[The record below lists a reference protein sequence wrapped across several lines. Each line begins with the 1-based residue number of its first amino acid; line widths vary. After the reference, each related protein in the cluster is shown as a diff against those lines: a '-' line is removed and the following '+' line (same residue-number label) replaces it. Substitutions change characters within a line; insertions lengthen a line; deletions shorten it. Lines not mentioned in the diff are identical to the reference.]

1 MALALFVIVALFT
14 LGGAVGVVATRN
26 VVHAALFLLLSLLGA
41 AGAYLLLF
49 AEFLAVVQ
57 VLIYGRAVVIAV
69 LFAVMLTR
77 SAEYPRITDNRQW
90 PLAIL
95 AALAVSGVLAAAF
108 WLAPEPAL
116 TLGAEPQPQAPAFT
130 GLAASL
136 FTKWALPFEIA
147 SLVLLVAL
155 IGAIII
161 ARQQGD
167 TTAAAPAV
175 SPAADGDEG

>member
-1 MALALFVIVALFT
+1 MALALFAIVAIFT

-49 AEFLAVVQ
+49 AEFLALVQ
-57 VLIYGRAVVIAV
+57 VLIYGGAVIIVV

-77 SAEYPRITDNRQW
+77 SSEYPRITDNKQW
-90 PLAIL
+90 PLGLITAT
-95 AALAVSGVLAAAF
+95 ALAVVLGAAF
-108 WLAPEPAL
+108 WLAPEVA
-116 TLGAEPQPQAPAFT
+116 AEPQAPVFT
-130 GLAASL
+130 ELGAAL

-161 ARQQGD
+161 ARTQNV
-167 TTAAAPAV
+167 TTQSDAPAE
-175 SPAADGDEG
+175 SEG

>member
-1 MALALFVIVALFT
+1 MALALFAIVAIFT

-49 AEFLAVVQ
+49 AEFLALVQ
-57 VLIYGRAVVIAV
+57 VLIYGGAVTIVV

-77 SAEYPRITDNRQW
+77 SSEYPRIIDNRQW
-90 PLAIL
+90 PLGLITATV
-95 AALAVSGVLAAAF
+95 LAVVLGAAF
-108 WLAPEPAL
+108 WLAPDVASE
-116 TLGAEPQPQAPAFT
+116 PQAPAFT
-130 GLAASL
+130 ELGASL

-161 ARQQGD
+161 ARTQSATTQTD
-167 TTAAAPAV
+167 TPM
-175 SPAADGDEG
+175 EGEG

>member
-1 MALALFVIVALFT
+1 MALALFAIVAIFT

-49 AEFLAVVQ
+49 AEFLALVQ
-57 VLIYGRAVVIAV
+57 VLIYGGAVIIVV

-77 SAEYPRITDNRQW
+77 SSEYPRITDNKQW
-90 PLAIL
+90 PLGLITAT
-95 AALAVSGVLAAAF
+95 ALAVVLGAAF
-108 WLAPEPAL
+108 WLVDPDVA
-116 TLGAEPQPQAPAFT
+116 AEPQAPVFT
-130 GLAASL
+130 ELGATL

-161 ARQQGD
+161 ARTQNVATEGGD
-167 TTAAAPAV
+167 T
-175 SPAADGDEG
+175 SADSEG

>member
-1 MALALFVIVALFT
+1 MALALFVIVAIFT

-49 AEFLAVVQ
+49 AEFLALVQ
-57 VLIYGRAVVIAV
+57 VLIYGGAVTIVV

-77 SAEYPRITDNRQW
+77 SSEYPRITDNRQW
-90 PLAIL
+90 PLGLITATV
-95 AALAVSGVLAAAF
+95 LAVVLGAAF
-108 WLAPEPAL
+108 WLAPEVV
-116 TLGAEPQPQAPAFT
+116 AEPQAPAFT
-130 GLAASL
+130 KLGASL

-161 ARQQGD
+161 ARTQSVATQAD
-167 TTAAAPAV
+167 APA
-175 SPAADGDEG
+175 EGEG

>member
-26 VVHAALFLLLSLLGA
+26 VVHAALFLLLSLLGV
-41 AGAYLLLF
+41 AGVYLLLF
-49 AEFLAVVQ
+49 AEFLALVQ
-57 VLIYGRAVVIAV
+57 VLIYGGAVTIVV

-77 SAEYPRITDNRQW
+77 SSEYPRITDNRQW

-95 AALAVSGVLAAAF
+95 AALAVSGILGAAF
-108 WLAPEPAL
+108 WLAPERVA
-116 TLGAEPQPQAPAFT
+116 QPQAPEFT
-130 GLAASL
+130 MLAASL

-161 ARQQGD
+161 ARQQSVGASDAGATASDGGD
-167 TTAAAPAV
+167 
-175 SPAADGDEG
+175 

>member
-1 MALALFVIVALFT
+1 MALALFVIIAIFT

-49 AEFLAVVQ
+49 AEFLALVQ
-57 VLIYGRAVVIAV
+57 VLIYGGAVTIVV

-77 SAEYPRITDNRQW
+77 SSEYPRITDNRQW
-90 PLAIL
+90 PLALITAIVL
-95 AALAVSGVLAAAF
+95 AGVLGTAF
-108 WLAPEPAL
+108 WLAPDADFVA
-116 TLGAEPQPQAPAFT
+116 GPQAPVFT
-130 GLAASL
+130 ELGASL

-161 ARQQGD
+161 ARTQSN
-167 TTAAAPAV
+167 TTEPGS
-175 SPAADGDEG
+175 SPGQPSAEGEG

>member
-1 MALALFVIVALFT
+1 MALALFVIVAIFT

-49 AEFLAVVQ
+49 AEFLALVQ
-57 VLIYGRAVVIAV
+57 VLIYGGAVTIVV

-77 SAEYPRITDNRQW
+77 SSEYPRITDNKQW
-90 PLAIL
+90 PLGLITATV
-95 AALAVSGVLAAAF
+95 LAVVLGAAF
-108 WLAPEPAL
+108 WLAPDVA
-116 TLGAEPQPQAPAFT
+116 AEPQAPAFT
-130 GLAASL
+130 ELGASL

-161 ARQQGD
+161 ARTQNVVAQGD
-167 TTAAAPAV
+167 TST
-175 SPAADGDEG
+175 EGEG

>member
-1 MALALFVIVALFT
+1 MQLALFVIVAIFT

-49 AEFLAVVQ
+49 AEFLALVQ
-57 VLIYGRAVVIAV
+57 VLIYGGAVTIVV

-77 SAEYPRITDNRQW
+77 SSEYPRITDNRQW
-90 PLAIL
+90 PLAL
-95 AALAVSGVLAAAF
+95 LTAAALSAVLGAAF
-108 WLAPEPAL
+108 WLAPDL
-116 TLGAEPQPQAPAFT
+116 TAEPQAVVFT
-130 GLAASL
+130 QLGSSL

-155 IGAIII
+155 IGAIIV
-161 ARQQGD
+161 ARQQSPTTGD
-167 TTAAAPAV
+167 
-175 SPAADGDEG
+175 DGFPESDR

>member
-49 AEFLAVVQ
+49 AEFLALVQ
-57 VLIYGRAVVIAV
+57 VLIYGGAVVIVV

-95 AALAVSGVLAAAF
+95 AALAVSGVLAATF

-116 TLGAEPQPQAPAFT
+116 MLGAEPQPQAPAFT

-167 TTAAAPAV
+167 TTAA
-175 SPAADGDEG
+175 SPMADGGEG

>member
-1 MALALFVIVALFT
+1 MALALFAIVAIFT

-41 AGAYLLLF
+41 AGVYLLLF
-49 AEFLAVVQ
+49 AEFLALVQ
-57 VLIYGRAVVIAV
+57 VLIYGGAVTIVV

-77 SAEYPRITDNRQW
+77 SSEYPRISDNRQW
-90 PLAIL
+90 PLGLIT
-95 AALAVSGVLAAAF
+95 AAVLATVLGAAF
-108 WLAPEPAL
+108 WLAPDVVA
-116 TLGAEPQPQAPAFT
+116 QPQAPEFREL
-130 GLAASL
+130 GAAL

-161 ARQQGD
+161 ARSQNV
-167 TTAAAPAV
+167 TV
-175 SPAADGDEG
+175 DGDAPGEGEG

>member
-1 MALALFVIVALFT
+1 MALALFTIVAIFT

-49 AEFLAVVQ
+49 AEFLALVQ
-57 VLIYGRAVVIAV
+57 VLIYGGAVTIVV

-77 SAEYPRITDNRQW
+77 SSEYPRITDNKQW
-90 PLAIL
+90 PLGLITATV
-95 AALAVSGVLAAAF
+95 LAVVLGAAF
-108 WLAPEPAL
+108 WLAPDVA
-116 TLGAEPQPQAPAFT
+116 AEPQAPAFT
-130 GLAASL
+130 ELGAAL

-161 ARQQGD
+161 ARTQNVTTQPD
-167 TTAAAPAV
+167 TPV
-175 SPAADGDEG
+175 EGEG

>member
-1 MALALFVIVALFT
+1 MALALFAIVALFT

-41 AGAYLLLF
+41 AGVYLLLF
-49 AEFLAVVQ
+49 AEFLALVQ
-57 VLIYGRAVVIAV
+57 VLIYGGAVTIVV

-77 SAEYPRITDNRQW
+77 SSEYPRITDNRQW

-95 AALAVSGVLAAAF
+95 AALAVSGILAAAF
-108 WLAPEPAL
+108 WLAPAPDA
-116 TLGAEPQPQAPAFT
+116 QPQAPEFT

-161 ARQQGD
+161 ARQQSVGISDADAIPD
-167 TTAAAPAV
+167 TGPGAPAG
-175 SPAADGDEG
+175 GD